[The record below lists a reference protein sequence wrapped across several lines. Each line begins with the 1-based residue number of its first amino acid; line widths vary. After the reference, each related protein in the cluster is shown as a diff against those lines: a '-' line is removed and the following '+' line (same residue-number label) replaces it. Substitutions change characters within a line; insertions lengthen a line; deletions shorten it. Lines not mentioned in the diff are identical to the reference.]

1 MDFQHH
7 TLPSLFAQLG
17 LPDVPEAIEH
27 FIASHRPMPDSMRLE
42 EAPFWSP
49 AQATFLREEI
59 LEDGDW
65 AEAVDELN
73 LRLHG

>member
-1 MDFQHH
+1 M
-7 TLPSLFAQLG
+7 
-17 LPDVPEAIEH
+17 PET
-27 FIASHRPMPDSMRLE
+27 MRLE

-73 LRLHG
+73 LRLHN